1 MPSGSWQASVS
12 QGKIFDLLYSLAEN
26 QMVYWKFSCAKLS
39 PICVKEKKGETLVQI
54 HLINMKCRIN
64 YDHSSDYILS
74 TFSVTFSVH
83 SQLHSQWWFVTL
95 YPWLL
100 RSYEEDMLTWSW
112 LTFSSQGRRSS
123 AFMLLFIFVK
133 CAYYFIELYLYFIKV
148 DQGNKMICQSM
159 RLM

>member
-1 MPSGSWQASVS
+1 MPSGSWQVSVS

-74 TFSVTFSVH
+74 TFSVMVRDFISLVA
-83 SQLHSQWWFVTL
+83 QVLW
-95 YPWLL
+95 
-100 RSYEEDMLTWSW
+100 
-112 LTFSSQGRRSS
+112 GRY
-123 AFMLLFIFVK
+123 AHLVLANIQFTGKEVKCFHVIVYICEMCILFYWIIFIFYK
-133 CAYYFIELYLYFIKV
+133 SGPGK
-148 DQGNKMICQSM
+148 
-159 RLM
+159 